1 MKINWKRLGQWAKRQ
16 ARKPVI
22 RKYGIRKL
30 REWWRKR
37 QRH

>member
-16 ARKPVI
+16 AHKPVI
-22 RKYGIRKL
+22 RKYAIRKL

-37 QRH
+37 RER